1 MAEKTAAE
9 SLEPDVPLYID
20 PFYRPSFAFYED
32 LYGKVLPDFD
42 KRKQQVDEKNKE
54 NGVLLP
60 GLEEPARLPD
70 QAYILIQKK
79 LYKNWPDE
87 EKKDLTLIW
96 EKDTAYLFRK
106 GNGEGSLQK

>member
-1 MAEKTAAE
+1 M
-9 SLEPDVPLYID
+9 
-20 PFYRPSFAFYED
+20 
-32 LYGKVLPDFD
+32 LPDFD

-96 EKDTAYLFRK
+96 EKIRLTSSAKEMAKVLCRS
-106 GNGEGSLQK
+106 NHISLHSGRNPF

>member
-1 MAEKTAAE
+1 MRICTEK
-9 SLEPDVPLYID
+9 
-20 PFYRPSFAFYED
+20 R
-32 LYGKVLPDFD
+32 FD

-106 GNGEGSLQK
+106 GNSEGSLQK